1 MGHLQKSAQESAAL
15 IICKVFESSQR
26 NDLNSI
32 PGVIESLPST
42 PIKDSQAAEFTAFG
56 KKYGNYS
63 KPREA
68 KEFLLGTFGLFC
80 GIHFR
85 ALDRFKE
92 FRDKIG
98 AHSDFNAKISELGSL
113 NDFEAFFSFAN
124 DFYRVVSHSIHR
136 IEPAEVE
143 SRVGRG
149 LVRLLKS
156 MGIPDPKFDF
166 E

>member
-1 MGHLQKSAQESAAL
+1 MNPKADKKNVELRKLVDHLRGHIDVYRIIGINHDTLQASPISKALMGHLQKSAQESAAL

-32 PGVIESLPST
+32 PGVTESLPST
-42 PIKDSQAAEFTAFG
+42 PIKDSKAAEFTAFG

-85 ALDRFKE
+85 ALERFKE
-92 FRDKIG
+92 FRDEIG
-98 AHSDFNAKISELGSL
+98 AHSDFQRK
-113 NDFEAFFSFAN
+113 D
-124 DFYRVVSHSIHR
+124 
-136 IEPAEVE
+136 
-143 SRVGRG
+143 
-149 LVRLLKS
+149 
-156 MGIPDPKFDF
+156 
-166 E
+166 